1 MRSDSRALFW
11 PATLQPPC
19 FGREPKVKV
28 ATRFHVLKNYH
39 GSIGV
44 KVQNDNILG
53 NFLIVRWHI
62 LINYK
67 LETKIHER
75 FG

>member
-1 MRSDSRALFW
+1 
-11 PATLQPPC
+11 
-19 FGREPKVKV
+19 
-28 ATRFHVLKNYH
+28 VLKPYH
-39 GSIGV
+39 GSIGL